1 MPGRIREEEGDGA
14 VVERNGG
21 DARPPGGDGP
31 STERRLRLTIGVSAF
46 ILAVELLG
54 GWLANSLALLSDAGH
69 VFLDIF
75 AVGLALYAAR
85 FCRLPAQGRSSFG
98 MHRAEILAALANGL
112 TLVGLSA
119 VIFYEAY
126 LRFLEPPEVRASE
139 MLVVAV
145 IGLLANLA
153 GVWLLHGHR
162 DINVRGAYLHIL
174 GDTGSSVAVIA
185 GAAVILLTGERR
197 VDPALSALI
206 GALILF
212 GAGRLIRE
220 AVDILLERTPRDID
234 CGEVER
240 RLLSTPG
247 VESVHDMHIWSLCS
261 NVRAFSAHF
270 VLDGEGQKDRD
281 AITRKVRAMLDRD
294 FNITYVTVQYE
305 DARCCDLKDQ

>member
-1 MPGRIREEEGDGA
+1 MEKGPA
-14 VVERNGG
+14 N
-21 DARPPGGDGP
+21 APPGGGDDP
-31 STERRLRLTIGVSAF
+31 DRTERRLWLTIGVSAT
-46 ILAVELLG
+46 ILSVELVG

-75 AVGLALYAAR
+75 SVGLALYAAR
-85 FCRLPAQGRSSFG
+85 FCRLPPQGRSSFG
-98 MHRAEILAALANGL
+98 MHRAEILAALVNAF
-112 TLVGLSA
+112 TLIALSM

-126 LRFLEPPEVRASE
+126 QRFLAPPEVGALE
-139 MLVVAV
+139 MLVVSV
-145 IGLLANLA
+145 IGLVANLA

-185 GAAVILLTGERR
+185 GAVVIMLTGELR

-206 GALILF
+206 GALILY

-234 CGEVER
+234 PKKVEQ

-247 VESVHDMHIWSLCS
+247 VATMHDMHIWSLCS
-261 NVRAFSAHF
+261 NVRAFSAH
-270 VLDGEGQKDRD
+270 VLLNGEGQKDRD
-281 AITRKVRAMLDRD
+281 KITRSVRAMLRD
-294 FNITYVTVQYE
+294 EFGITYVTIQYE
-305 DARCCDLKDQ
+305 DEHCCDLKAH